1 MERRLPAHP
10 SERTWGPFVLV
21 SAGSRPPRVRS
32 IASPEGVGDRLRAA
46 AMAEIQARDAFLEAA
61 ERFARHSP
69 LALIKTWRALASA
82 EDKHLGWLLE
92 RLEDLG
98 QRVEDRPV
106 SDQLHRTLSA
116 CETPRDF
123 ARYMAIAETRGMRAG
138 ELFRARMAES
148 DPTSAR
154 LFGRVADE
162 ESEHIRLAH
171 RWFPTQGG

>member
-1 MERRLPAHP
+1 MQRRRPAPP
-10 SERTWGPFVLV
+10 SDRTWEPFVLV
-21 SAGSRPPRVRS
+21 PAGSRPPRVRS
-32 IASPEGVGDRLRAA
+32 IASPEGVGDRLRSA
-46 AMAEIQARDAFLEAA
+46 AMAEIQARDAFLDAA
-61 ERFARHSP
+61 ERFAEQAP
-69 LALIKTWRALASA
+69 LALLKTWRALAKA

-98 QRVEDRPV
+98 QGVEDRPV

-116 CETPRDF
+116 CGAPRDF
-123 ARYMAIAETRGMRAG
+123 ARYMAIAETRGMQAG

-162 ESEHIRLAH
+162 EAEHIRLAH
-171 RWFPTQGG
+171 RWFPAQGV

>member
-1 MERRLPAHP
+1 
-10 SERTWGPFVLV
+10 
-21 SAGSRPPRVRS
+21 
-32 IASPEGVGDRLRAA
+32 
-46 AMAEIQARDAFLEAA
+46 MAELQARDAFLDAA
-61 ERFARHSP
+61 ERFAQEAP
-69 LALIKTWRALASA
+69 LALLKAWRALAKA

-98 QRVEDRPV
+98 QGVGDRPV

-123 ARYMAIAETRGMRAG
+123 ARYMAVAETRGMRAG

-148 DPTSAR
+148 DPISAR

-162 ESEHIRLAH
+162 EAEHIRLAH
-171 RWFPTQGG
+171 RWFPDQGA